1 MDIKILSDLNGVSG
15 YEEDVCAY
23 LKERILPKV
32 DEVKVDS
39 MGNLY
44 AFKRGKNCSKKVLWL
59 AHMDEVGF
67 MVRKIQKN
75 GMIKFSNI
83 GGIDPSVLASKS
95 VWVLGREKLPGV
107 IGFKPIHLQRADVEQ
122 PITKDKLYIDVGA
135 NSAEELKGK
144 VELGDPIAF
153 QTQCEITEA
162 VIRGKALDDR
172 IGCALL
178 LEMLERT
185 EQPDYDTWFT
195 FVTQEEVGLRGS
207 KVAAYRTQPDI
218 AFILEGTTASDLP
231 ILERKRYTT
240 RLNQGP
246 VIVVTH
252 NGLVIQPNV
261 IQFLETTAKSNNI
274 PYQIKERIAGGT
286 DAISFAKSAKGS
298 YVGIIALPT
307 RYIHSP
313 ISQIS
318 RLDYEH
324 TRQLLRAITHDLP
337 AFFQDFDLRRNS

>member
-15 YEEDVCAY
+15 YEEDIRAY
-23 LKERILPKV
+23 LKERAQTKA
-32 DEVKVDS
+32 DEIKVDS

-44 AFKRGKNCSKKVLWL
+44 VFKRGKNCSKKVLWL

-75 GMIKFSNI
+75 GLIRFSTI
-83 GGIDPSVLASKS
+83 GGVDPSVLASKP
-95 VWVLGREKLPGV
+95 VWVLGKEKIPGV
-107 IGFKPIHLQRADVEQ
+107 IGFKPIHLQRTDLDQ
-122 PITKDKLYIDVGA
+122 PITKEKLYIDVGA

-144 VELGDPIAF
+144 IDLGDPIAF
-153 QTQCEITEA
+153 QTQCEMTDAI
-162 VIRGKALDDR
+162 IRGKALDDR
-172 IGCALL
+172 VGCALL
-178 LEMLERT
+178 LDMIEQT
-185 EQPDYDTWFT
+185 DQPDFDTWYT

-207 KVAAYRTQPDI
+207 KVAAYRIQPDI

-231 ILERKRYTT
+231 SLERKRFTT
-240 RLNQGP
+240 RLNEGP
-246 VIVVTH
+246 VIVITH
-252 NGLVIQPNV
+252 HGLVIQPNV
-261 IQFLETTAKSNNI
+261 VQFLETAAKSNNI

-286 DAISFAKSAKGS
+286 DAISMAKSAKGS

-318 RLDYEH
+318 RMDYEH
-324 TRQLLRAITHDLP
+324 TRQLLRAVAHDLP
-337 AFFQDFDLRRNS
+337 AFFQDLDLRRNS